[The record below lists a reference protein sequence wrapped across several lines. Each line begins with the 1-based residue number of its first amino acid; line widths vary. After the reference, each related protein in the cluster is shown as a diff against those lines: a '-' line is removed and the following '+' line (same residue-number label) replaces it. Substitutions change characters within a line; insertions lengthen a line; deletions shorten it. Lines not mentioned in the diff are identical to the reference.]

1 MAGKPFLPTG
11 ENSPKVMT
19 MSGRTRGRPPRI
31 SREQIVVAAQSVA
44 ANDLTMQ
51 AVADALGVSRKALHY
66 YVGDRAGLLT
76 LMVLEQFERELAPVE
91 LPTDDD
97 WRATLRTYAVAFRD
111 GLIRIGTQDCA
122 TDFAQLRGLSTAAAL
137 ADRVLDAL
145 LSAGLDPDT
154 ARHGLTAASNIAQ
167 SAAQTVIAQTGAGVH
182 RHRAET
188 AQALLQEPQDTYPAL
203 RRVLESAPATEH
215 DAQTQF
221 DFELDV
227 VIAGLERT
235 LDQESL

>member
-1 MAGKPFLPTG
+1 M
-11 ENSPKVMT
+11 

-31 SREQIVVAAQSVA
+31 SRDQIVVAARSVA
-44 ANDLTMQ
+44 ASDLTMQ

-76 LMVLEQFERELAPVE
+76 LMVLDQFERELAPVE
-91 LPTDDD
+91 LPTDDG
-97 WRATLRTYAVAFRD
+97 WRATLRTYAMAFRD
-111 GLIRIGTQDCA
+111 GLIRVGIQDSV
-122 TDFAQLRGLSTAAAL
+122 TDFAQLGGLSTAAALAL

-145 LSAGLDPDT
+145 LSAGLDPDS

-167 SAAQTVIAQTGAGVH
+167 SAAQTVLAATGSGAH
-182 RHRAET
+182 RHRAGTTE
-188 AQALLQEPQDTYPAL
+188 ALLREPQDTYPAL

-221 DFELDV
+221 DFELGV
-227 VIAGLERT
+227 VIAGLERI
-235 LDQESL
+235 LKRESL